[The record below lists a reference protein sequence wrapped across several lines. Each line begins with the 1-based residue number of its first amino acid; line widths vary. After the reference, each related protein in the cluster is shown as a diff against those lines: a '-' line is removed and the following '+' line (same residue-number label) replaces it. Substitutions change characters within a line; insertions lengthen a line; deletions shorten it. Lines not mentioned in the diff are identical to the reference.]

1 MINKDVLEIFRESVS
16 AVLPENAIKNSLSVS
31 KSRLSVQGKTYNLK
45 KYNNIYLFGVGKASI
60 KMAKE
65 LEKLLGNLLKGGFV
79 VGTKVDN
86 LKRIKTY
93 ISDHPVPS
101 QRSIKAGKELKK
113 EMEELTCDDFFIF
126 MLSGGA
132 SSLAEIP
139 RKNLTLS
146 DIQNTTKTLLACG
159 ADITEMN
166 MIRKALSDLKG
177 GKLAKN
183 IKADGVAVV
192 ISDVIKGGIEAIGSA
207 PMSSQKLPS
216 RAEIKTIINRYDL
229 KEKLSEKVLEII
241 KNYEPA
247 KSSSPEFAHHIIV
260 DNQSAVKAGVKKAL
274 ELGYQAFA
282 APFQLEGE
290 AKNMAKKTA
299 AYIKNLK
306 KKSST
311 IPICVVIGGETTVT
325 LKGDGKGG
333 RNQEFVLAMMKELKD
348 TKGISCFSGGTD
360 GIDGNSDYAGAF
372 GSQQIYEKSV
382 EKNLDIDEY
391 LNNNDSTTFF
401 QKTGGVLKTGYTGT
415 NVADIAIILKK

>member
-16 AVLPENAIKNSLSVS
+16 AVLPENAIKNSLNVT
-31 KSRLSVQGKTYNLK
+31 KGMLSIQKKTYDLK
-45 KYNNIYLFGVGKASI
+45 KYKNIHLFGVGKASI

-65 LEKLLGNLLKGGFV
+65 LEKLLGSFLRGGFV
-79 VGTKVDN
+79 VGTKADN

-113 EMEELTCDDFFIF
+113 EMEKLTCDDFFIF

-139 RKNLTLS
+139 KKTLTLS

-177 GKLAKN
+177 GKLAEN
-183 IKADGVAVV
+183 IKADGVVVV

-207 PMSSQKLPS
+207 PMSSKKLP
-216 RAEIKTIINRYDL
+216 AIANIKKIIKKYDL
-229 KEKLSEKVLEII
+229 KEKLSERVLESIE
-241 KNYEPA
+241 NYEPA
-247 KSSSPEFAHHIIV
+247 GSSREFAHHIIV
-260 DNQSAVKAGVKKAL
+260 DNHSAVKAGVKKAL

-290 AKNMAKKTA
+290 ARDMAKKTS
-299 AYIKNLK
+299 AYLENLK
-306 KKSST
+306 TESSK

-325 LKGDGKGG
+325 LKGEGKGG

-348 TKGISCFSGGTD
+348 REGLSYFSGGTD

-372 GSQQIYEKSV
+372 GSRQIYEKSV

-401 QKTGGVLKTGYTGT
+401 QKTGGVLKTGYSGT
-415 NVADIAIILKK
+415 NVADIAIILKE

>member
-1 MINKDVLEIFRESVS
+1 MINKAVFEIFKESVS
-16 AVLPENAIKNSLSVS
+16 AVLPENAVKDSLNVT
-31 KSRLSVQGKTYNLK
+31 KGMLSIQKKTYDLK
-45 KYNNIYLFGVGKASI
+45 KYKNIYLFGVGKASI

-65 LEKLLGNLLKGGFV
+65 LEELLGSFLKGGFV
-79 VGTKVDN
+79 VGTKADN

-101 QRSIKAGKELKK
+101 KRSIKAGKELKK
-113 EMEELTCDDFFIF
+113 EMEKLTCDDFFIF

-139 RKNLTLS
+139 KKTLTLS

-177 GKLAKN
+177 GKLAEN
-183 IKADGVAVV
+183 IKADGVVVV

-207 PMSSQKLPS
+207 PMSSKKLPA
-216 RAEIKTIINRYDL
+216 RAEIRTIINRYDL
-229 KEKLSEKVLEII
+229 KEKLSENVLESIE
-241 KNYEPA
+241 NYEPA
-247 KSSSPEFAHHIIV
+247 GSSREFEHHIIV
-260 DNQSAVKAGVKKAL
+260 DNHSAVKAGVKKAL

-290 AKNMAKKTA
+290 ARDMAKKTA

-306 KKSST
+306 IKSSG

-325 LKGDGKGG
+325 LKGEGKGG

-348 TKGISCFSGGTD
+348 REGISYFSGGTD

-372 GSQQIYEKSV
+372 GNRQVYENSV
-382 EKNLDIDEY
+382 KKNLNIDEF

-415 NVADIAIILKK
+415 NVADIAIILKE

>member
-16 AVLPENAIKNSLSVS
+16 AVLPENAIKNSLNVT
-31 KSRLSVQGKTYNLK
+31 KGMLLIQKKTYDLK
-45 KYNNIYLFGVGKASI
+45 KYKNIYLFGVGKASI

-65 LEKLLGNLLKGGFV
+65 LEELLRSFLKGGFV
-79 VGTKVDN
+79 VGTKADN

-101 QRSIKAGKELKK
+101 KRSIKAGKELKK
-113 EMEELTCDDFFIF
+113 EMEKLTCDDFFIF

-139 RKNLTLS
+139 KKTLTLS

-159 ADITEMN
+159 ADITEIN

-177 GKLAKN
+177 GKLAEN
-183 IKADGVAVV
+183 IKADGVVVV

-207 PMSSQKLPS
+207 PMNSQKLPAG
-216 RAEIKTIINRYDL
+216 AEIRTIINRYDL

-241 KNYEPA
+241 ENYEPA
-247 KSSSPEFAHHIIV
+247 KSSSPEFVHHIIV

-290 AKNMAKKTA
+290 ARDMAKKTA

-325 LKGDGKGG
+325 LKGEGKVG

-348 TKGISCFSGGTD
+348 REDISYFSGGTD

-372 GSQQIYEKSV
+372 GNWQVYENSV
-382 EKNLDIDEY
+382 KKNLNIDEF

-415 NVADIAIILKK
+415 NVADIAIILKE

>member
-1 MINKDVLEIFRESVS
+1 MINKAVFEIFKESVS
-16 AVLPENAIKNSLSVS
+16 AVLPENAVKDSLNVT
-31 KSRLSVQGKTYNLK
+31 KGMLSIQKKTYDLK
-45 KYNNIYLFGVGKASI
+45 KYKNIYLFGVGKASI

-65 LEKLLGNLLKGGFV
+65 LEKLLGSFLKGGFV
-79 VGTKVDN
+79 VGTKADN

-101 QRSIKAGKELKK
+101 KRSIKAGKELKK
-113 EMEELTCDDFFIF
+113 EMEKLTCDDFFIF

-139 RKNLTLS
+139 KRTLTLS

-177 GKLAKN
+177 GKLAEN
-183 IKADGVAVV
+183 IKAAGVVVV

-207 PMSSQKLPS
+207 PMSSKKLPS
-216 RAEIKTIINRYDL
+216 RAEIRTIINRYDL
-229 KEKLSEKVLEII
+229 KEKLSENVLESIE
-241 KNYEPA
+241 NYESA
-247 KSSSPEFAHHIIV
+247 GSSREFEHHIIV
-260 DNQSAVKAGVKKAL
+260 DNHSAVKAGVKKAL

-290 AKNMAKKTA
+290 ARNMAKKTA

-306 KKSST
+306 IKNSG

-325 LKGDGKGG
+325 LKGEGKGG

-348 TKGISCFSGGTD
+348 REGISYFSGGTD

-372 GSQQIYEKSV
+372 GNRQIYENSV
-382 EKNLDIDEY
+382 KKNLNIDEF

>member
-1 MINKDVLEIFRESVS
+1 MINKAVFEIFKESVS

-31 KSRLSVQGKTYNLK
+31 KSRLSIQGKTYNLK

-65 LEKLLGNLLKGGFV
+65 LEELLGSFLKGGFV
-79 VGTKVDN
+79 VGTKADN

-93 ISDHPVPS
+93 ISDHRVPS

-113 EMEELTCDDFFIF
+113 EMEKLTCDDFFIF

-139 RKNLTLS
+139 KKTLRLS
-146 DIQNTTKTLLACG
+146 DIQNTTKKLLACG
-159 ADITEMN
+159 ADISEIN

-177 GKLAKN
+177 GKLAEN
-183 IKADGVAVV
+183 IKADGVVVV

-207 PMSSQKLPS
+207 PMSSKKLPS
-216 RAEIKTIINRYDL
+216 RAEIRTIINRYDL
-229 KEKLSEKVLEII
+229 KEKLSEKVLESIE
-241 KNYEPA
+241 NYESA
-247 KSSSPEFAHHIIV
+247 GSSREFEHHSIV
-260 DNQSAVKAGVKKAL
+260 DNHSAVKAGVKKAL

-290 AKNMAKKTA
+290 ARDMAKKTA
-299 AYIKNLK
+299 AYIENLK
-306 KKSST
+306 IKNSG

-325 LKGDGKGG
+325 LKGEGKGG

-348 TKGISCFSGGTD
+348 REDISYFSGGTD
-360 GIDGNSDYAGAF
+360 GVDGNSDYAGAF
-372 GSQQIYEKSV
+372 GNRQIYENSV
-382 EKNLDIDEY
+382 KKNLNIDEF

-415 NVADIAIILKK
+415 NVADIAIILKE